1 MDPQKDIGGS
11 RQEFRSSVLRSEYIN
26 GRFREHGNDGNAV
39 IIDVKLQ
46 RGTTRHIDLRGLVN
60 VY

>member
-1 MDPQKDIGGS
+1 MDPQRDIGGS
-11 RQEFRSSVLRSEYIN
+11 RQEFRSSVLRSEYIID
-26 GRFREHGNDGNAV
+26 RFREHDNDGNSV

-60 VY
+60 AD